1 MLLRKA
7 KENEISQ
14 IWGIVEGAIERRRLD
29 GSEQWQ
35 NGYPNLLTI
44 QSDFENGFG
53 YVVVDLDDDI
63 VGYGA
68 IIFDGE
74 PAYNDIKGKWL
85 SSGSYVVVHRLSVSS
100 NAIGKGVAKFFFNAV
115 ENLAV
120 GNEVYSI
127 KVDTNFDNFAMLH
140 ILNKLG
146 YTYCG
151 EIHFSGNYRKAFE
164 KSLK

>member
-7 KENEISQ
+7 KESEIAH
-14 IWGIVEGAIERRRLD
+14 IWKIVEGAIERRRLD

-35 NGYPNLLTI
+35 NGYPDLRTI

-53 YVVVDLDDDI
+53 YVVDRDDDV

-68 IIFDGE
+68 IIFDDE

-85 SSGSYVVVHRLSVSS
+85 SSGSYVVVHRLTVSS
-100 NAIGKGVAKFFFNAV
+100 NAIGKGVAKFFLNAL
-115 ENLAV
+115 ESLAI
-120 GNEVYSI
+120 GNQVHST
-127 KVDTNFDNFAMLH
+127 KVDTNFDNVAMLH

-146 YTYCG
+146 YTYCC
-151 EIHFSGNYRKAFE
+151 EVLFSGSYRMAFE
-164 KSLK
+164 KMLK